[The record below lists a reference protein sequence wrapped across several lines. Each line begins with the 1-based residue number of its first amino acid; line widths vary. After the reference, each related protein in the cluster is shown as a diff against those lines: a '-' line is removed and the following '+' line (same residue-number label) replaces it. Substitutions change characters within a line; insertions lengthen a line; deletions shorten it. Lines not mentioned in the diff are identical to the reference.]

1 MYTPLTVAHTHLP
14 SVQLQLEPAV
24 CFSYRL
30 KLCYPTHPLQP
41 FPWLQALG
49 PVPPPHIY
57 MCPCHTLTR
66 SHPSRLPHP
75 PLPPWLQVLRRGG
88 AAPHL
93 HAGGALL
100 HGPLHAAAARDLP
113 ARIQAALLALP
124 QQLCR
129 GMLLWLVMLGKPP
142 ESCS

>member
-30 KLCYPTHPLQP
+30 RLCYPTHPLQP

-75 PLPPWLQVLRRGG
+75 LLPPGCCRYCGAVALPHTYMLGARSCTGRCMPLPRGTY
-88 AAPHL
+88 P
-93 HAGGALL
+93 
-100 HGPLHAAAARDLP
+100 PEY
-113 ARIQAALLALP
+113 
-124 QQLCR
+124 
-129 GMLLWLVMLGKPP
+129 KPP
-142 ESCS
+142 C